1 MARRPKIDEC
11 VSMCAVGRA
20 ATLLFFC
27 LYVTVLFSHR
37 QVSTLNPTPLT
48 LEPNNPNP

>member
-1 MARRPKIDEC
+1 MYGC
-11 VSMCAVGRA
+11 VAGRA

-37 QVSTLNPTPLT
+37 QAVGGA
-48 LEPNNPNP
+48 